1 MNVYQI
7 GCIILL
13 IILLVLSLVFLIK
26 KEKYQDMNSV
36 HNHLTELEN
45 RIYSVERKDDSEKP
59 STENNLGNDKPE
71 YVQKSIIGKDSVFYL
86 PINGSNQ
93 NFLCKVTRPSHTDFY
108 DEIGIIGQNSNGSTI
123 SNFSDDY
130 NIIYSFYEK
139 LDMVQKNKYIKTWE
153 TMVSP
158 NNWNGLIKPYVLIR
172 ERSEKNN
179 PEWEE
184 GWLQVNV
191 YPVGNMKRSNV

>member
-7 GCIILL
+7 VCMILL
-13 IILLVLSLVFLIK
+13 IILLVLSLIFFVK

-86 PINGSNQ
+86 PINGLRQ
-93 NFLCKVTRPSHTDFY
+93 NFLCNLLR
-108 DEIGIIGQNSNGSTI
+108 
-123 SNFSDDY
+123 
-130 NIIYSFYEK
+130 
-139 LDMVQKNKYIKTWE
+139 
-153 TMVSP
+153 
-158 NNWNGLIKPYVLIR
+158 
-172 ERSEKNN
+172 
-179 PEWEE
+179 
-184 GWLQVNV
+184 
-191 YPVGNMKRSNV
+191 

>member
-13 IILLVLSLVFLIK
+13 IILLVLSLIFFVK

-86 PINGSNQ
+86 PINGLRQ

-139 LDMVQKNKYIKTWE
+139 LDMVQKK
-153 TMVSP
+153 
-158 NNWNGLIKPYVLIR
+158 
-172 ERSEKNN
+172 
-179 PEWEE
+179 
-184 GWLQVNV
+184 
-191 YPVGNMKRSNV
+191 

>member
-1 MNVYQI
+1 MNVYQTV
-7 GCIILL
+7 CLILL

-36 HNHLTELEN
+36 YNHLTELEN
-45 RIYSVERKDDSEKP
+45 RIYSVERKDDNTKP

-71 YVQKSIIGKDSVFYL
+71 YVQKSIIGKDSIFYL
-86 PINGSNQ
+86 PINGSRQ

-123 SNFSDDY
+123 SNFADDY

-191 YPVGNMKRSNV
+191 YPVGNIKRSNV